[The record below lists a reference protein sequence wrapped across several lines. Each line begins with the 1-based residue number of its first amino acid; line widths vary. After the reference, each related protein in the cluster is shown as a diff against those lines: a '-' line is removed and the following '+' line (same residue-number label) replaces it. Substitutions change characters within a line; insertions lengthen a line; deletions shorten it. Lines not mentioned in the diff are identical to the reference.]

1 MSQENLQTVIVAKA
15 LAATRSKAERLA
27 RPYARSTS
35 DVRETEASWQF
46 RQRAHSDFLKGSFRA
61 SPLLNSPGITLV
73 HGKLRRAKN
82 PLNQR
87 QLGFRGGDHQDQ
99 IIAEHDY
106 WLTLSHRLRKVRS
119 AAALQ
124 KLVAEVEAQGIK
136 SDLIKTL
143 VKASIAAKARGLGI
157 TSAPV
162 TTKND
167 GIIYDRLLDRRIGN
181 PGRIQNKSGPK
192 KKATK
197 KKAPAKKRAPKHI
210 KLRSP
215 KRMPDPGPCAWLGS
229 IIEWGWVMERGE
241 SSKKL
246 DDKGNAIWDPKSEW
260 MFMWSPK
267 YKAIV
272 AIKRPRN
279 MYKQAG
285 ISRFGGAAKMFE
297 VFMARPA
304 ENTFEIDVPDV
315 KLHRVGKKAAHI
327 VYRSDKWE
335 PTRKKSDYIHQLG
348 DGVQIYCGPSVE
360 NPEVFICFGGKL
372 TLTARGLV
380 W

>member
-1 MSQENLQTVIVAKA
+1 MLRMSQENLQTVIVSKT

-35 DVRETEASWQF
+35 DVRETDASWLF
-46 RQRAHSDFLKGSFRA
+46 RQRAPSDFLKRSFRA

-73 HGKLRRAKN
+73 HGKLRRARN

-87 QLGFRGGDHQDQ
+87 QLGFRGGDDQDQ
-99 IIAEHDY
+99 LIAEHDY
-106 WLTLSHRLRKVRS
+106 WMTLSHRLRKVRT
-119 AAALQ
+119 AAGLQ
-124 KLVAEVEAQGIK
+124 KMVAEVEAQGIK

-143 VKASIAAKARGLGI
+143 VKTSIAAKARGLGI
-157 TSAPV
+157 SSAPSS
-162 TTKND
+162 TEND
-167 GIIYDRLLDRRIGN
+167 GIVYKRLLEKRIGN
-181 PGRIQNKSGPK
+181 PGRIQNKSTP
-192 KKATK
+192 K
-197 KKAPAKKRAPKHI
+197 KKAPAKKAPKHI

-229 IIEWGWVMERGE
+229 IIEWGWVMDLGE

-272 AIKRPRN
+272 AIKRPQN

-285 ISRFGGAAKMFE
+285 VSRFGGAAKMFE
-297 VFMARPA
+297 VFMARGA

-315 KLHRVGKKAAHI
+315 KLHKIGKKAAHV
-327 VYRSDKWE
+327 VYRSNKWS
-335 PTRKKSDYIHQLG
+335 PTRKESDYIHQLG
-348 DGVQIYCGPSVE
+348 DGVQIYCGPSID